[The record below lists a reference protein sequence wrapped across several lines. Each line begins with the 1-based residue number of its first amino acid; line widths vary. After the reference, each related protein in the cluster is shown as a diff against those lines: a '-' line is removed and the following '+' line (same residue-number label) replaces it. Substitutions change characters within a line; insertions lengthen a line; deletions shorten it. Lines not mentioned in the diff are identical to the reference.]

1 MSEHRASIQWKRES
15 PDFSTETYNRAHRWV
30 FEGGIEVPASSAA
43 EFKGDSDRVD
53 PEKALVAALASCH
66 MLTFL
71 AIAAKKRLV
80 VEEYSDQAV
89 GVLEKNADGKLAVTR
104 VTLRPKVVFG
114 GAGAP
119 SSEEIARLHDK
130 AHQHCFI
137 ANSVHTSVTVEE
149 Q

>member
-1 MSEHRASIQWKRES
+1 MSEYRATIVWNRQGTEFTYKEYTREHVWKFDGGSEV
-15 PDFSTETYNRAHRWV
+15 RAT
-30 FEGGIEVPASSAA
+30 AA
-43 EFKGDSDRVD
+43 PQFLGDDALVD
-53 PEKALVAALASCH
+53 PEQAFVASLSSCH

-80 VEEYSDQAV
+80 VDEYSDQPV
-89 GVLEKNADGKLAVTR
+89 GFLEKNADGKLAVTR
-104 VTLRPKVVFG
+104 VVLRPKIVFG

-130 AHQHCFI
+130 AHGHCFI

-149 Q
+149 P

>member
-1 MSEHRASIQWKRES
+1 MSEHRANIQWKRET
-15 PDFSTETYNRAHRWV
+15 PDFASETYNRAHRWE
-30 FEGGIEVPASSAA
+30 FEGGIEVPASSAP
-43 EFKGDSDRVD
+43 EFNGDTDRVD

-80 VEEYSDQAV
+80 VDEYSDQPV
-89 GVLEKNADGKLAVTR
+89 GFLEKNADGKLAVTR
-104 VTLRPKVVFG
+104 VTLRPKIVFG
-114 GAGAP
+114 GDGAP

-130 AHQHCFI
+130 AHGHCFI

-149 Q
+149 P